1 MFAKLNVQ
9 WIFFAFP
16 VAIGLFLLLKYGTQ
30 LVDDGYYYLQIAW
43 HIAHGHGFTFD
54 GIHLTNGFHPLWQLV
69 LVPFFWFF
77 EEKSIVTYL
86 VSVLQLLL
94 YALSGWLIYRAV
106 YRQTYKESVALF
118 AMAMMLLN
126 IWFFFKGAMTGME
139 TAIVLLLLG
148 TALIKL
154 NDSQNEVLRFG
165 IILMLLVAA
174 RLEMVVF
181 VVAISFLMPV
191 YLRQTKTVY
200 AGLFTAL
207 YLSAC
212 FFINKIFFDHPFPI
226 SGTIKTYRGR
236 ERLLEFLTGESTRF
250 WDHLSE
256 NLTALLT
263 LNKFDIKIGLFLL
276 FLFLIYYIWI
286 YFHAT
291 TRMRLFI
298 LIILGTTMAMVL
310 SYSALYGNVLEIW
323 KYYWLPVLYLNIFLF
338 SCSLTLLASSLR
350 RVLMLCF
357 VGLTLVFSW
366 IYFKDMK
373 RTILFQISH
382 SEHPRHK
389 MVAYINQNLPE
400 HAILG
405 SWDAGYLGYYCQ
417 RTLINLDG
425 LVNNY
430 EIIPYLRNKNMDA
443 YIDKNGIDYLVNQ
456 NLNLDNDRWRLLHTE
471 SIKIPAAHKLTTFS
485 VNTRY
490 IDVATK
496 YDIEYNLYKK
506 IKKNNAGRQ

>member
-1 MFAKLNVQ
+1 MFAKINVQ
-9 WIFFAFP
+9 WILFAFP
-16 VAIGLFLLLKYGTQ
+16 VAIGLFFLLTYGTQ

-54 GIHLTNGFHPLWQLV
+54 GIHHTNGFHPLWQLV

-77 EEKSIVTYL
+77 EEKSLVPYL

-126 IWFFFKGAMTGME
+126 VWFFFKGAMTGME

-154 NDSQNEVLRFG
+154 NDPQNEVLRFG

-181 VVAISFLMPV
+181 VIAISLLMPV
-191 YLRQTKTVY
+191 YLKQKTVY
-200 AGLFTAL
+200 IGLFAAL
-207 YLSAC
+207 YLSAY
-212 FFINKIFFDHPFPI
+212 FVINKIFCDHPFPI

-250 WDHLSE
+250 WDHLSD

-276 FLFLIYYIWI
+276 FFFLIYYIWI
-286 YFHAT
+286 YVHAE
-291 TRMRLFI
+291 TRLRLFI
-298 LIILGTTMAMVL
+298 LTILGTTTAMVL
-310 SYSALYGNVLEIW
+310 SYSALYGNVLETW

-338 SCSLTLLASSLR
+338 SCSLTLLSSSLR
-350 RVLMLCF
+350 RVLMLCLI
-357 VGLTLVFSW
+357 GLTLVFSW

-373 RTILFQISH
+373 RTILFKISH
-382 SEHPRHK
+382 SEHPRHE
-389 MVAYINQNLPE
+389 MVAYINHNLPE

-430 EIIPYLRNKNMDA
+430 EIVPYLRNKNMDA

-456 NLNLDNDRWRLLHTE
+456 NLNLDNDRWRLWHTE

-506 IKKNNAGRQ
+506 VKKNNAGRQ